1 MAETTVKM
9 DDFGMFFA
17 VLALHSFLFSEQL
30 GSGPIKLLAERAI
43 S

>member
-30 GSGPIKLLAERAI
+30 VRKLQGRDG
-43 S
+43 

>member
-17 VLALHSFLFSEQL
+17 VLALHS
-30 GSGPIKLLAERAI
+30 LASALVV
-43 S
+43 